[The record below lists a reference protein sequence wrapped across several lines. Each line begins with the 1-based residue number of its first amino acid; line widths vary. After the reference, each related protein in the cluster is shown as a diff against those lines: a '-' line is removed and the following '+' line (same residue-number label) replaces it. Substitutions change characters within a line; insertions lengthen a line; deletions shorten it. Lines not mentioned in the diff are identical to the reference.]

1 MPQKAKNA
9 VPPDKLR
16 ILIPADTYYPHV
28 NGASYFAQRLA
39 HYLRL
44 RGHDVLVIAP
54 ARKARHERY
63 THDLV
68 DIFGVRSVPLVKG
81 FRVAA
86 PVLIKKKLRQ
96 VIQSF
101 QPDVV
106 HLQGHYHLISQT
118 VLEIAKELRIPTVG
132 TNHFMPENIIRYIP
146 HLPKRI
152 NASLQHIGWRQ
163 CCRTFEEMDRVTA
176 PTKTA
181 ANVLQ
186 EQGLT
191 KPVVAISC
199 GIDLKKFRPRQVSA
213 YLRKRYRLPQK
224 PIALFVGRI
233 DRDKNIDL
241 IIHAV
246 AQAMRKSDF
255 HLLIAGK
262 GTQLKNLKSLAHD
275 LGISDHVTF
284 SGFVPDADL
293 PALYCAVDCF
303 VIAGTAEL
311 QSIVSMEA
319 MASGLPVIGV
329 RSVALPELIH
339 DGKNGYLFPSDDIS
353 AFANALIKIMGSSA
367 RRTQMGQES
376 LRIIQHH
383 SIEKTISAY
392 EQLYR
397 ELIQAGASSLHAG

>member
-1 MPQKAKNA
+1 MPPKAKNA
-9 VPPDKLR
+9 SASEKLR

-44 RGHDVLVIAP
+44 RGHEVLVIAP

-86 PVLIKKKLRQ
+86 PVLIKKKLHQ

-118 VLEIAKELRIPTVG
+118 VLEIAKELNIPTVG
-132 TNHFMPENIIRYIP
+132 TNHFMPENILRYIP
-146 HLPKRI
+146 HIPKRI
-152 NASLQHIGWRQ
+152 DASLQHIGWRQ

-181 ANVLQ
+181 GRVLQ

-191 KPVVAISC
+191 KPVLAISC
-199 GIDLKKFRPRQVSA
+199 GIDLKKFRPHHKSG
-213 YLRKRYRLPQK
+213 YLRKRYRLPEK

-246 AQAMRKSDF
+246 AQALRHSDF

-262 GTQLKNLKSLAHD
+262 GTQLKNLKRLAHD
-275 LGISDHVTF
+275 LGIADHVTF
-284 SGFVPDADL
+284 AGFVPDEDL
-293 PALYCAVDCF
+293 PALYCVVDCF

-311 QSIVSMEA
+311 QSIVTMEA

-339 DGKNGYLFPSDDIS
+339 DGKNGYLFPADNTRS
-353 AFANALIKIMGSSA
+353 FANALVKIMSSA
-367 RRTQMGQES
+367 DKRAQMGEES
-376 LRIIQHH
+376 LCI
-383 SIEKTISAY
+383 ISA
-392 EQLYR
+392 
-397 ELIQAGASSLHAG
+397 AFN